1 MMLMNMTAHDTSLFL
16 YLSVF
21 SFMSSITLLS
31 FVSWIDNM
39 GLPLRSNVVGIEVDG
54 GIPVPTKIRAMFL
67 LSLALGVWKH

>member
-54 GIPVPTKIRAMFL
+54 GIAVPTKIRAMFL